1 MGSQKLSYGISEN
14 DKPIIPT
21 NIRDLLT
28 WPSWPFSFG
37 GNWRWTSWLVII
49 QPKMGLNQSC
59 LSICGIII
67 TRKSDVFKLHLILS
81 PCFLSEIRVVL
92 FSILF
97 FYTFLWPLGPWWLI
111 HSRSPSRQLLKL
123 PAESLCN
130 GSVWGDHE
138 FCSGYT
144 PYIMGC

>member
-1 MGSQKLSYGISEN
+1 MISPSY
-14 DKPIIPT
+14 IPT
-21 NIRDLLT
+21 NIRDLLNSCCT
-28 WPSWPFSFG
+28 NPCCLFSWPSWPFSFG
-37 GNWRWTSWLVII
+37 GNWRWTSWLIII

-59 LSICGIII
+59 LSICGIRI

-92 FSILF
+92 FSICF
-97 FYTFLWPLGPWWLI
+97 SIHFCDPWWLI